1 MNATQH
7 DHHAA
12 RPGPGAVAAAW
23 SVHVYTMSGV
33 AFALLTV
40 IAVIEGD
47 TVRALWLGLVAMVID
62 GTDGMLA
69 RHVRVKEVVPWFDG
83 ALLDNI
89 VDYLTYAFT
98 PMVLLWSAGYLGA
111 GPWAQVLAIVPLVA
125 SAFQFCRTDAKTEDH
140 LFTGFP
146 SYWNILAFYV
156 VVMDLGLTA
165 VTVLILVCTVLVF
178 VPVGYVYPSRTGT
191 LQALTLLLTTIWLVA
206 YAVLLAQLPDPSPIW
221 LAVSLVYVAYYV
233 VLSIYLTLQRRRSVA
248 ASATVGA

>member
-1 MNATQH
+1 MDATQH
-7 DHHAA
+7 DRDTA
-12 RPGPGAVAAAW
+12 RPTTREAAAGW
-23 SVHVYTMSGV
+23 AVHVYTMSGT

-40 IAVIEGD
+40 VAVIEGD
-47 TVRALWLGLVAMVID
+47 VRRALWLGLIAMVID

-69 RHVRVKEVVPWFDG
+69 RHVRIKEVVPWFDG

-98 PMVLLWSAGYLGA
+98 PMVLLWSAGYLGE
-111 GPWAQVLAIVPLVA
+111 GTWAQVLAIVPLLA
-125 SAFQFCRTDAKTEDH
+125 SAFQFCRSDAKTPDH

-165 VTVLILVCTVLVF
+165 VTVLLLVCTVLVF

-191 LQALTLLLTTIWLVA
+191 LQALTLLLTTVWLVA
-206 YAVLLAQLPDPSPIW
+206 YAVLLATYPDPSPIW
-221 LAVSLVYVAYYV
+221 LAVSLAYVVYYV
-233 VLSIYLTLQRRRSVA
+233 VLSVYLTLQRRRAVA
-248 ASATVGA
+248 AGAPVAA

>member
-1 MNATQH
+1 M
-7 DHHAA
+7 
-12 RPGPGAVAAAW
+12 
-23 SVHVYTMSGV
+23 HVYTMSGV

-40 IAVIEGD
+40 VAVIEGD

-98 PMVLLWSAGYLGA
+98 PMVLLWSAGYLGE
-111 GPWAQVLAIVPLVA
+111 GTWAQVLAIVPLVA

-178 VPVGYVYPSRTGT
+178 VPVGYVYPSRTDT
-191 LQALTLLLTTIWLVA
+191 LQALTLLLTTVWLVA

-248 ASATVGA
+248 AAAPAGA